1 MKNYYLNMALFLYI
15 IKKAAKK
22 LLQKIKKLPRLIS
35 QNYFKFRIFITYEKV
50 LISEFSNLIK
60 SYVSYVGPKIWSQV
74 PQEVK
79 FLESFRS
86 FKRAIKK
93 WVPGTCQSLQ
103 KFLKW
108 CWIYIVLPL
117 ILYVFVN
124 HVLFL
129 MFLLFLSSIFCLI
142 YVSLRL
148 TLLSIPLNEYVFLYV
163 LLL

>member
-1 MKNYYLNMALFLYI
+1 MHFLTHNLITVLWFRCVIVENFIIKSTDYMKNDKFFNMIKRLHMKNYYLNMALFLYI

-86 FKRAIKK
+86 FK
-93 WVPGTCQSLQ
+93 
-103 KFLKW
+103 
-108 CWIYIVLPL
+108 
-117 ILYVFVN
+117 
-124 HVLFL
+124 
-129 MFLLFLSSIFCLI
+129 
-142 YVSLRL
+142 
-148 TLLSIPLNEYVFLYV
+148 
-163 LLL
+163 